1 MKKILFPLVFLA
13 AGCGSTQK
21 IDALKPEPDKA
32 SALVYESAVSYLNIP
47 VTIKLR
53 DIETQ
58 TNKYLTGLIYEDK
71 DIEDDDVAMK
81 VWKLAPIS
89 IRNENGRIKTVLPLK
104 AEIRYRIG
112 TSKLGLNLYD
122 TRTFNLSGNVSLLSD
137 VALTNWKLNTKTRL
151 QALDWNE
158 SPTVNVMGKQ
168 IAITYLVNPAIKFFQ
183 SKIERSID
191 DAISKSMDFKPN
203 VLDALQ
209 KIATP
214 IQMSETYQSW
224 LRIVP
229 LELYTTDAV
238 LQKDEIALKM
248 GLKCNMETRIGQ
260 QPETAFDRS
269 KIVLKPVA
277 KIPDNVQANIVA
289 ISTYDD
295 ASAIMTRNF
304 AGQEF
309 ASGSRKVTVQKVGIW
324 HKADKMVI
332 ALDLTGS
339 VNGTIYLTGFP
350 QYNDQTKEIYF
361 DKLDYALDTKSA
373 LMRTANWLAQGYILK
388 KMAESCRYSIK
399 SNLDEGRKNI
409 MPYLQN
415 YSPMSGVTVNGTLGD
430 ITFRKIQLTNK
441 AIVAFVNVDG
451 AVKVSVD
458 GLK

>member
-1 MKKILFPLVFLA
+1 
-13 AGCGSTQK
+13 
-21 IDALKPEPDKA
+21 
-32 SALVYESAVSYLNIP
+32 
-47 VTIKLR
+47 
-53 DIETQ
+53 
-58 TNKYLTGLIYEDK
+58 
-71 DIEDDDVAMK
+71 
-81 VWKLAPIS
+81 
-89 IRNENGRIKTVLPLK
+89 
-104 AEIRYRIG
+104 
-112 TSKLGLNLYD
+112 
-122 TRTFNLSGNVSLLSD
+122 
-137 VALTNWKLNTKTRL
+137 
-151 QALDWNE
+151 
-158 SPTVNVMGKQ
+158 
-168 IAITYLVNPAIKFFQ
+168 
-183 SKIERSID
+183 
-191 DAISKSMDFKPN
+191 
-203 VLDALQ
+203 
-209 KIATP
+209 
-214 IQMSETYQSW
+214 
-224 LRIVP
+224 
-229 LELYTTDAV
+229 
-238 LQKDEIALKM
+238 
-248 GLKCNMETRIGQ
+248 
-260 QPETAFDRS
+260 
-269 KIVLKPVA
+269 
-277 KIPDNVQANIVA
+277 
-289 ISTYDD
+289 
-295 ASAIMTRNF
+295 MTRNF

-458 GLK
+458 VLK